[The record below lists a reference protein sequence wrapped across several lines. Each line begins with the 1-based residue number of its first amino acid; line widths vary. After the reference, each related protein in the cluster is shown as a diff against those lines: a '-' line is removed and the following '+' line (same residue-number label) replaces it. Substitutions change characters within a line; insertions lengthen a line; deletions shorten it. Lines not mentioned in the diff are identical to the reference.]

1 MNNPRRTSG
10 ATHLRS
16 WPYRDANGSARPG
29 PGRSVDEARPSS
41 LSMAGDARS
50 GLARLTPNTL
60 SKSVDVRSR

>member
-1 MNNPRRTSG
+1 MKIAIVAQHAAPCTRAPARARART
-10 ATHLRS
+10 T
-16 WPYRDANGSARPG
+16 
-29 PGRSVDEARPSS
+29 DEARPSS